1 MDSWNQTLHFITY
14 TASSSLKVKSELY
27 CSMLNDFII
36 TADVPPD
43 VQELLMTG
51 NIKEW
56 RLGKNINPQNL
67 QTLENS
73 S

>member
-1 MDSWNQTLHFITY
+1 
-14 TASSSLKVKSELY
+14 
-27 CSMLNDFII
+27 MLNDFII